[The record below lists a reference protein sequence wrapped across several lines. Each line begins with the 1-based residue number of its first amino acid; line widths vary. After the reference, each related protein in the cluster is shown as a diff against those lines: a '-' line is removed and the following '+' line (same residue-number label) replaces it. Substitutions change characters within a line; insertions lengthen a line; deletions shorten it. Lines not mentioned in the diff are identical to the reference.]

1 MRDVV
6 VKTVLFLLLLP
17 LVSCKVDVP
26 ENVLPPDKMEAV
38 LYDYHL
44 TGSMTTTFASVT
56 YKEKLMYSYVYAKH
70 GITKEIFDSS
80 LVWYNRYPK
89 HIKRIYENLELR
101 LQGEIDVLKLHE
113 GMNYRNVDL
122 DLANLTDSV
131 AELWTGHPV
140 KMLSATPLM
149 NKVQFSY
156 DVPKDSSF
164 VAGDSLS
171 FTFGAAFLPSGGA
184 AVKQDVYAA
193 LTLEYSNDSCFM
205 AGTSVQEPGVYAV
218 EVPRNYG
225 SRLKSMSGYVYYFD
239 NDSLSVSHVLL
250 SNISLKR
257 WHPAKTTIDK

>member
-1 MRDVV
+1 MRRGAL
-6 VKTVLFLLLLP
+6 KIVLFLLSLP
-17 LVSCKVDVP
+17 LVSCKVGIP
-26 ENVLPPDKMEAV
+26 EDVLPPEKMEAV

-44 TGSMTTTFASVT
+44 TGAMTTTFASVT
-56 YKEKLMYSYVYAKH
+56 YKEKLMYSYVYEKH
-70 GITKEIFDSS
+70 GISKGMFDSS

-89 HIKRIYENLELR
+89 HIKRIYENIESR
-101 LQGEIDVLKLHE
+101 LQGEIDILKLHD
-113 GMNYRNVDL
+113 GLNYRSVDL

-149 NKVQFSY
+149 NMVQFSF

-164 VAGDSLS
+164 IAGDSLCFS
-171 FTFGAAFLPSGGA
+171 FGAAFLPSGGA

-205 AGTSVQEPGVYAV
+205 AGTSVQEPGAYAV

-239 NDSLSVSHVLL
+239 NDSLSGSHVLL

-257 WHPAKTTIDK
+257 FHPVKEESK